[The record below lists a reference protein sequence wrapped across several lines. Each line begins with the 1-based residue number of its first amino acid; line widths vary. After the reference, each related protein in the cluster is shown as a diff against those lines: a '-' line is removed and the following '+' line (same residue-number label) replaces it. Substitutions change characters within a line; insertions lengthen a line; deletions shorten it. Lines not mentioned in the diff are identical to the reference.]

1 MIIKSRIAEILLAWF
16 DENRR
21 ILPWRENRT
30 AYGTWISETMLQQ
43 TRVTTVIPYYKR
55 FLDQFPD
62 IATLSQAPQEEVYKA
77 WEGLG
82 YYSRARNLQKGAM
95 FLVEHMGGELP
106 ADYQL
111 LLSVPGIG
119 PYTAGAISSLAYG
132 LSEPAVDGNVIR
144 VFSRL
149 FALWIYPSEPKA
161 KADIT
166 KRVREILPDD
176 RAGDFNEAIM
186 DLGATVCLPGK
197 PSCGN
202 CPVSLE
208 CAACLAGIQT
218 ELPLRKTKKER
229 PVIPYTIVILKKG
242 SCIYIR
248 QRPQTGL
255 LANLFEFPSYP
266 DLLDSGQLHNRIIK
280 DYKLHGNEIRSITP
294 LGGSS
299 HVFSHLKWEMTG
311 YLVELCDPIKNSL
324 QLLPVFEKQLEGEY
338 ISIAMAKKLAFPSAL
353 KAYTSAVFHAC
364 S

>member
-1 MIIKSRIAEILLAWF
+1 MKMENRIAEKLLAWF
-16 DENRR
+16 DVNRR
-21 ILPWRENRT
+21 ILPWREDRT

-43 TRVTTVIPYYKR
+43 TRVTTVIPYYKH
-55 FLDQFPD
+55 FLNLFPD
-62 IATLSQAPQEEVYKA
+62 ITALSEAPQEEIYKA

-82 YYSRARNLQKGAM
+82 YYSRVRNLQKGAL
-95 FLVEHMGGELP
+95 FCAEHFNSQLP
-106 ADYQL
+106 VDYQK

-119 PYTAGAISSLAYG
+119 PYTAGAISSLAFG
-132 LSEPAVDGNVIR
+132 LAEPAVDGNVIR

-149 FALWIYPSEPKA
+149 YALWIYPSDAKA

-166 KRVREILPDD
+166 LRVREILPDD

-186 DLGATVCLPGK
+186 DLGATVCLPGN

-218 ELPLRKTKKER
+218 DIPLHKLKKES

-242 SCIYIR
+242 STLYIR
-248 QRPQTGL
+248 QRPPTGL
-255 LANLFEFPSYP
+255 LANLFEFPAYP
-266 DLLDSGQLHNRIIK
+266 GLLDSRQVHDRIVN
-280 DYKLHGNEIRSITP
+280 DCNLQGDEIRSITA
-294 LGGSS
+294 LGGAS

-311 YLVELCDPIKNSL
+311 YLVELAAPIKNSL
-324 QLLPVFEKQLEGEY
+324 PLLFSEKEKQGEFV
-338 ISIAMAKKLAFPSAL
+338 SIAMAQKLAFPSAL
-353 KAYTSAVFHAC
+353 KAYTSTVFQAR